1 MKKFLS
7 VIDDLDKYIAVA
19 TLTTTILLLAVQVF
33 SRYVFKLPIAW
44 AEEISRFT
52 FVWAVYMGV
61 SMAAKSNEHIRVVAH
76 FKLLF
81 PDYISKKIIIFGDIV
96 TLLFALVLTVFG
108 VKTLLSLIEFPFIAP
123 VTGISMVWVY
133 TIIPIAFLSLSIRTI
148 QTLLRKESPKNSK
161 YLEESGL

>member
-1 MKKFLS
+1 MKKFLY
-7 VIDDLDKYIAVA
+7 VLDDLDKYIAVA

-61 SMAAKSNEHIRVVAH
+61 SMAARSNEHIRVVAH

-81 PDYISKKIIIFGDIV
+81 PDNISKKIIIFGDIV
-96 TLLFALVLTVFG
+96 TLLFSLVLTVYG
-108 VKTLLSLIEFPFIAP
+108 VKVLFSLIEYPFTAP

-133 TIIPIAFLSLSIRTI
+133 AIIPIAFMSLSIRTI
-148 QTLLRKESPKNSK
+148 QALFRKEPPENSK
-161 YLEESGL
+161 HLEEGGL